1 MTKIHPF
8 HFLLAVFGFFS
19 AYTNALGFDISG
31 LPLELETNLRYHLTA
46 YEDKEASRLNQRKLH
61 STVDAALSPYGYYH
75 SQLKVH
81 SVDDQRLSL
90 EVDLGLPTKV
100 ATVDVVVSGE
110 ASQDIDFSMLLANK
124 SVKEGDALNH
134 QAYDSLKSRLLSLAQ
149 RKGYF
154 DGVFTQSKLE
164 VIPSQNIA
172 NIRLHFNSGPR
183 YKFGKVTFHQNQIE
197 EDRVRSLNTFEQ
209 GDLFETNLVSEFQA
223 QLIKTNWYQ
232 GTSVVSN
239 WSTANE
245 KNEVPIDVYLDPKT
259 KNIVQLGAG
268 YSTNLGAKGSL
279 RWQQPWYNARG
290 HSFESKLE
298 VSEPEQSLSL
308 GYKIPTK
315 DVINDYY
322 GVRFESKQVDYLDTN
337 SVMGDLVF
345 EKHWKVDE
353 EWQSTVYLKYLYEN
367 YQQASDENET
377 QLMMPG
383 IEFLYQPK
391 AYQPKANKP
400 KTYQP
405 QNLLLKDLKHWHL
418 YSIEYSDPNLLSDS
432 RVLRVTGD
440 SQLAWNITQN
450 QIFAMR
456 SYLGANFSD
465 SIEELPSSLRFFAGG
480 DGSVRGY
487 KYGSISPTDQNGELT
502 GAPFVATLGLDYQA
516 RVYKSFWGGIFYDVG
531 DAFDTSPNWNQGLG
545 VSVEWKSKYLHIKL
559 NLAKGVNSED
569 EYRVHLSFGTK
580 FN

>member
-19 AYTNALGFDISG
+19 AYTNAMGFDISG

-110 ASQDIDFSMLLANK
+110 ASQDIDFSMLLANRTI
-124 SVKEGDALNH
+124 KEGDTLNH

-183 YKFGKVTFHQNQIE
+183 YKFGRVTFHQNQIE

-259 KNIVQLGAG
+259 KNIVQFGAG

-391 AYQPKANKP
+391 AYQPNNP
-400 KTYQP
+400 
-405 QNLLLKDLKHWHL
+405 LFKDLKHWHL

-450 QIFAMR
+450 QIFSMR
-456 SYLGANFSD
+456 SYLGTNFSD
-465 SIEELPSSLRFFAGG
+465 SIEDLPSSLRFFAGG
-480 DGSVRGY
+480 DNSIRGY
-487 KYGSISPTDQNGELT
+487 GYESISPRDESGALT
-502 GAPFVATLGLDYQA
+502 GAKFIATSSFEYQY
-516 RVYKSFWGGIFYDVG
+516 RLVGNWWGAAFYDIG
-531 DAFDTSPNWNQGLG
+531 DAFNDKP
-545 VSVEWKSKYLHIKL
+545 EWKHGTGVGVRWASPVGPVSLDFAWGLDADPGDEFQLHFSL
-559 NLAKGVNSED
+559 GPEL
-569 EYRVHLSFGTK
+569 
-580 FN
+580 